1 MSTIAYNKKQLI
13 ERVRRHLADG
23 WPSVEFSITTNE
35 VLLYIDAAIASTL
48 VASMVG
54 IAKLTKEFATPES
67 YIITTQ
73 LSSLVKN
80 DVTNEWYA
88 TLPQTPLSVSLGYS
102 ITNAYFADAANGQ
115 SQPIWLIK
123 GKRAAFRGYMPSPG
137 GTRATVRGN
146 VIYIR
151 ANDATPLAG
160 LPVYVDMVTT
170 RTSDITAPM
179 NLPDDAIDAVFDKVV
194 VKCMQRLGIPRD
206 VIKDN
211 IGEGSTNINKA

>member
-1 MSTIAYNKKQLI
+1 MAAIAFNKKQLI

-23 WPSVEFSITTNE
+23 WPAVEFSVTTNE

-54 IAKLTKEFATPES
+54 IAKLTKELSTPES

-73 LSSLVKN
+73 LSPLVKN
-80 DVTNEWYA
+80 DATNEWYA
-88 TLPQTPLSVSLGYS
+88 TLPQTPLSLSLGYS

-123 GKRAAFRGYMPSPG
+123 AKRSAFREYMPRPG
-137 GTRATVRGN
+137 GTSATVRGN
-146 VIYIR
+146 IIYIKEKY
-151 ANDATPLAG
+151 ATALAG
-160 LPVYVDMVTT
+160 FSVYVDMVTT

-194 VKCMQRLGIPRD
+194 AKCMQRMGIPRD
-206 VIKDN
+206 VVKDN
-211 IGEGSTNINKA
+211 IGEGATNINRP